1 MEFKIEM
8 PEEEKMKSIYLK
20 HSAAHKKF
28 FLGKIEDEVVID
40 IENIMIDINA
50 LATGWG
56 AWDGSEYD
64 YQWDEKFTVMSEKPG
79 EDHKRAFFCYLK
91 VSGHDDPLL
100 WRQFSWGELQGF
112 QGMMQQI
119 PMKSINPIV
128 LDGADEG
135 QLPVLKYVGS
145 VKPKEI
151 KSTIPT
157 FEFVKFADRP
167 DSFQTPAWVL
177 SEMKPGVKEEPVEK
191 KLDDEIPF

>member
-8 PEEEKMKSIYLK
+8 PEEEKVKSIYLK

-128 LDGADEG
+128 LDGAEEG

-151 KSTIPT
+151 KSAIPT
-157 FEFVKFADRP
+157 FEFVKFVDRP
-167 DSFQTPAWVL
+167 DNFQTPAWVL
-177 SEMKPGVKEEPVEK
+177 SEMKPGAKEEPEEK